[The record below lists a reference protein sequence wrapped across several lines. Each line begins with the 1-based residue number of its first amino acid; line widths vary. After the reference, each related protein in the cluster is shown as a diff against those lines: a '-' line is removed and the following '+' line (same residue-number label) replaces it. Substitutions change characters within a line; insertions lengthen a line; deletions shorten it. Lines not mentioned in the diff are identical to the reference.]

1 MTRQID
7 CHTRRYALH
16 VTLALIIGT
25 LAIAGIAEE
34 IKKRKAVDSYLRHLD
49 SRIER
54 VDVMA
59 PGAPHKLLLSRASV
73 HPDKAGP
80 SADPGTSRG

>member
-7 CHTRRYALH
+7 CHTRRCALH

-54 VDVMA
+54 VDVMT
-59 PGAPHKLLLSRASV
+59 PVAPHEMLLSRASV
-73 HPDKAGP
+73 QNQQLEPL
-80 SADPGTSRG
+80 SI

>member
-7 CHTRRYALH
+7 CHTRRCALH

-54 VDVMA
+54 VDVMT
-59 PGAPHKLLLSRASV
+59 PVAPHEMLLSRASA
-73 HPDKAGP
+73 HNEKLEPLAI
-80 SADPGTSRG
+80 

>member
-7 CHTRRYALH
+7 CHTRRCALH
-16 VTLALIIGT
+16 VTLALVIGT

-54 VDVMA
+54 VETVVPA
-59 PGAPHKLLLSRASV
+59 GPYEILLSRVSV
-73 HPDKAGP
+73 PNIERGP
-80 SADPGTSRG
+80 STI

>member
-7 CHTRRYALH
+7 CHTRRCALH
-16 VTLALIIGT
+16 VTLALVIGT

-54 VDVMA
+54 VETVVPA
-59 PGAPHKLLLSRASV
+59 GPHEMLLSRVLV
-73 HPDKAGP
+73 HHEQLGS
-80 SADPGTSRG
+80 SAI

>member
-54 VDVMA
+54 VETVGPA
-59 PGAPHKLLLSRASV
+59 GPHEMLLSRVSFQS
-73 HPDKAGP
+73 DKPAR
-80 SADPGTSRG
+80 SAI